1 MLLEVVV
8 HPRDEFDRWV
18 AAQQTLA
25 VADEAAR
32 AGRELFLSLSCINC
46 HTVRGTPANGV
57 FGPDLT
63 HLMSRR
69 TIAAGAAP
77 NTPEALRAWMDAP
90 GAIKP
95 GVRMPAMKLAKNEL
109 DALTA
114 YLVTLR

>member
-1 MLLEVVV
+1 M
-8 HPRDEFDRWV
+8 
-18 AAQQTLA
+18 
-25 VADEAAR
+25 ADPTVS

-77 NTPEALRAWMDAP
+77 NTRQALRAWVDAP
-90 GAIKP
+90 GVIKP
-95 GVRMPAMKLAKNEL
+95 GVLMPQMKLAQNEL
-109 DALTA
+109 NELTA
-114 YLVTLR
+114 YLLTLR